1 MFWLIFFV
9 SLLSASVIGQDSEP
23 QDILEIGSKRHH
35 HPSLDFCVRQSIESI
50 ITKTSSERLRSWLSC
65 VRQINRPKAEGLG
78 EGDEENEKEFRHNKT
93 RTKIGYWRARKNL
106 SASVR
111 SVDISE
117 VKSYGPMEEDDLFGF
132 GASGT
137 AEPVPNMN
145 DVVDGVTRG
154 LQDVEKT
161 DITFVACWTDT
172 PYGQLNNFLVS
183 TIHALLAAHDAGR
196 TLAVLDRIPCNS
208 ADGFALADL
217 LDISALHAVMGTRS
231 ITIFPCA
238 LYAETCAAAPV
249 APLSRLSDFDA
260 HAVRIDAADAFR
272 YRRAAVTDL
281 RRIYAGLRF
290 PVRVQKLAA
299 HYVRA
304 TFGSRPFGAVHLR
317 TCADALDRCS
327 RFPCTDSPAAIA
339 ALAAADARSRIRST
353 ARELRRRRGGGPVPL
368 EEAEAAVAPMCRLDP
383 AWVAAAV
390 ASRLPPPR
398 LPAQGSTSNETAG
411 GAADASASA
420 GAAAAVPLFVMDDR
434 INASLTA
441 RWRLG

>member
-238 LYAETCAAAPV
+238 LYAETCADAEKVRTLGPFERFMDVFTTYPEVDNITIKLMSCKGRWPETTYPKVDKIIAKSTSQEGRETGTKRDREKEIYWHV
-249 APLSRLSDFDA
+249 KHSNYTLVLDSDDE
-260 HAVRIDAADAFR
+260 DD
-272 YRRAAVTDL
+272 TDL
-281 RRIYAGLRF
+281 VDLYHSSSKFRKF
-290 PVRVQKLAA
+290 V
-299 HYVRA
+299 
-304 TFGSRPFGAVHLR
+304 
-317 TCADALDRCS
+317 DD
-327 RFPCTDSPAAIA
+327 
-339 ALAAADARSRIRST
+339 
-353 ARELRRRRGGGPVPL
+353 
-368 EEAEAAVAPMCRLDP
+368 
-383 AWVAAAV
+383 
-390 ASRLPPPR
+390 
-398 LPAQGSTSNETAG
+398 
-411 GAADASASA
+411 A
-420 GAAAAVPLFVMDDR
+420 GAAKRNGQA
-434 INASLTA
+434 
-441 RWRLG
+441 